1 MAMQALSSLFFSF
14 LLLVKNK
21 IDGSVRFLATLVPLT
36 RVLKSSVSL
45 DLSRR
50 TSNVLRAEKW
60 LSGIHDLHLNYVHH
74 PIFSLSM
81 INGNPSSGR
90 KIY

>member
-1 MAMQALSSLFFSF
+1 MQALSSLFFSF

-36 RVLKSSVSL
+36 RVLKSSFSL
-45 DLSRR
+45 DLSR

-60 LSGIHDLHLNYVHH
+60 LSGIHDLHLNYVHQ